1 MLEVVDA
8 TGVAKG
14 TYALKIL
21 KNTGS
26 HERRERFV
34 REVAALNK
42 IAHPNILHVL
52 EYDLEAEKPYYVAE
66 YCERGSLQRVGAERF
81 KGNIRGATE
90 VLLPIAEALVAAHN
104 AGVVHRDVKP
114 SNILIRSDGTPVL
127 GDFGICH
134 VDAEERVTLSDDH
147 VGSVNFIAP
156 EAESGM
162 RYTLGGPTDRTDV
175 YSLGKVLFWMLS
187 GGQVFAR
194 ENHRVRSFVG
204 GLRDQRFEHVHDLL
218 DRMVV
223 EDPDRRLTS
232 AKLREEFEMARSLVE
247 GNYSPLKPS
256 IGIRCRFCGLG
267 QYEKYAQV
275 DAQNNPRPIGNFFGL
290 GLEANRSGADIRV
303 LRCSHCGHIEI
314 FQFHAINDRDWW
326 NK

>member
-1 MLEVVDA
+1 MLEVVDT
-8 TGVAKG
+8 TGVTKG
-14 TYALKIL
+14 TYALKRL
-21 KNTGS
+21 KNTES
-26 HERRERFV
+26 PERRERFV

-42 IAHPNILHVL
+42 LTHQNILHVL
-52 EYDLEAEKPYYVAE
+52 DYDLEVDKPYYVSE
-66 YCERGSLQRVGAERF
+66 FCERGSLDRVGAERF
-81 KGNIRGATE
+81 KGNIHETTE
-90 VLLPIAEALVAAHN
+90 VLLPIADALAAAHK
-104 AGVVHRDVKP
+104 AGVIHRDLKP
-114 SNILIRSDGTPVL
+114 SNILIRRDGTPVL

-134 VDAEERVTLSDDH
+134 IEAEERVTLSDDH

-162 RYTLGGPTDRTDV
+162 SYTLGEPTDRTDV

-194 ENHRVRSFVG
+194 ENHRMRSLVVG
-204 GLRDQRFEHVHDLL
+204 LHDQRFEHIHDLL

-223 EDPDRRLTS
+223 QHSAHRLTS
-232 AKLREEFEMARSLVE
+232 ARLREEFEMARSLIE

-256 IGIRCRFCGLG
+256 LGIRCRFCGLG
-267 QYEKYAQV
+267 QYEKYAEV
-275 DAQNNPRPIGNFFGL
+275 DAQNNPRPTGNFFGL

-314 FQFHAINDRDWW
+314 FQFRAIKDREWW